1 MPTHHSHLGIYALI
15 VNEAGQILAI
25 RKARGPYTGLF
36 DLPGGSPE
44 DGELLEQTL
53 TREVLE
59 ETGCTVTAHIQLGA
73 TSALYPHEEN
83 GQPHLLRH
91 IGILYR
97 CAKSTARPLK
107 PETDRTPTAP
117 SGSPPR
123 NKTCKTPRPSSA
135 TPPRPSHHTTNA
147 YSLPQ
152 GPRPSGRTPR
162 FPPRST
168 TATRPQG
175 IITPAAGVPF
185 GGQEGERERVRPWHG
200 GKPS

>member
-73 TSALYPHEEN
+73 TSALYPREEN

-97 CAKSTARPLK
+97 CQINGAPTQTGDGQDSHGTLWL
-107 PETDRTPTAP
+107 TPTEQ
-117 SGSPPR
+117 
-123 NKTCKTPRPSSA
+123 NLQNA
-135 TPPRPSHHTTNA
+135 TPFLRHA
-147 YSLPQ
+147 AALI
-152 GPRPSGRTPR
+152 
-162 FPPRST
+162 PP
-168 TATRPQG
+168 
-175 IITPAAGVPF
+175 
-185 GGQEGERERVRPWHG
+185 HN
-200 GKPS
+200 